1 QVCLGV
7 LESREHLDGTGYPR
21 GITGEKISQYA
32 KILNPAS
39 TFAAMASARPYRSP
53 IDGHTVMK
61 TLLTHQNTHY
71 DKEVLQAMVAT
82 FSLFPYG
89 TCVRLASGNRAIVVD
104 IASDNPRNPTVRL
117 VTDREG
123 NVISNQPIV
132 DTAIEQY
139 AVTGV
144 LAPEEVKKLKA
155 AM

>member
-1 QVCLGV
+1 
-7 LESREHLDGTGYPR
+7 
-21 GITGEKISQYA
+21 
-32 KILNPAS
+32 
-39 TFAAMASARPYRSP
+39 
-53 IDGHTVMK
+53 
-61 TLLTHQNTHY
+61 
-71 DKEVLQAMVAT
+71 
-82 FSLFPYG
+82 
-89 TCVRLASGNRAIVVD
+89 VRLASGNRAIVVD